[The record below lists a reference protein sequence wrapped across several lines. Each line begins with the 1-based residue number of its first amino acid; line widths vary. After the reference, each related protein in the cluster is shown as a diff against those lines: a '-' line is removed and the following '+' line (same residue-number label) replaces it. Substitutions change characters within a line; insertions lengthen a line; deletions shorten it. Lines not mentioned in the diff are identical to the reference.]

1 MAKRVL
7 VVEDNRLNL
16 RLFTDV
22 LTAHGYDVEGVDD
35 ARLVMERA
43 TARRPAVIVM
53 DIQLPHIS
61 GLELMGMLRRDPLT
75 ATVPVLAVTA
85 FVGQQ
90 DEARIRAAGASAY
103 VSKPIALKPFVA
115 AVARLLK

>member
-1 MAKRVL
+1 MAKRIL

-22 LTAHGYDVEGVDD
+22 LRAHGYDVEGVDD

-43 TARRPAVIVM
+43 TARRPHLIVM

-61 GLELMGMLRRDPLT
+61 GLELMAMLKRDPMT

-85 FVGQQ
+85 FVGRE
-90 DEARIRAAGASAY
+90 DEDRIRAAGASAY

-115 AVARLLK
+115 TVAGLVG